1 MRPLETKLTN
11 SSTHGR
17 ILALDGLRGVAILL
31 VVVWHYFYFYP
42 DPNHHPTALLPRLY
56 VYFERCIASGWSG
69 VDLFFV
75 LSGFLIGGILLDV
88 RTSPS
93 YFGTFYLRRFFR
105 IIPVYY
111 AWIALYVLL
120 LLGFAFARHADWLG
134 EPKIWYEVG
143 AQFVFFQNLGLMHY
157 SGVGGAWFTATWSLA
172 VEEQFYLVAPV
183 IVRWLSSRVLIWL
196 LTLVVLLAPLL
207 RVLVHYYL
215 PSTTSLDPAYILMPC
230 RADSLAIGMLVALL
244 WRTPQSHKWLE
255 DHRRILYRL
264 FGMFLTGVVVLGT
277 YWPSSGSIAMQSVG
291 YSWLAIFF
299 ALLLLI
305 TLVNPAGHVASL
317 ASMRVLREL
326 GNVSYCLYIIHQAVN
341 LLCQAILRPAR
352 VSQSDWRVIAVPMV
366 ACVVSYL
373 IGKLSFTYFEQ
384 PLLRRGHTFKY

>member
-1 MRPLETKLTN
+1 MRPVQTKLAN
-11 SSTHGR
+11 SSADGR
-17 ILALDGLRGVAILL
+17 ILALDGLRGAAILL

-42 DPNHHPTALLPRLY
+42 DPNHHPTALLPKLY
-56 VYFERCIASGWSG
+56 VYFERCIAAGWSG

-75 LSGFLIGGILLDV
+75 LSGFLIGGILLEV

-111 AWIALYVLL
+111 AWIALYILL
-120 LLGFAFARHADWLG
+120 FLGFAFARHADTLG

-143 AQFVFFQNLGLMHY
+143 AQFVFFQNLGFVHY
-157 SGVGGAWFTATWSLA
+157 SGVGSAWFTATWSLA

-183 IVRWLSSRVLIWL
+183 IVRWLTSRVLFWL
-196 LTLVVLLAPLL
+196 LILVVLLAPLL

-215 PSTTSLDPAYILMPC
+215 PTTTSLDPAYILMPC
-230 RADSLAIGMLVALL
+230 RADSLAIGMLVAFL
-244 WRTPQSHKWLE
+244 WRKPQSHKWLE

-264 FGMFLTGVVVLGT
+264 FGVFLTGVLVLGT

-299 ALLLLI
+299 ALLLLL
-305 TLVNPAGHVASL
+305 TLVNPAGHIASL
-317 ASMRVLREL
+317 ASMRALREL

-341 LLCQAILRPAR
+341 LLCHAILQPAQ
-352 VSQSDWRVIAVPMV
+352 VSQSDWRVVAVAIV

-373 IGKLSFTYFEQ
+373 IAKLSFVYFEQ
-384 PLLRRGHTFKY
+384 PLLHRGHRFKY